1 MKNQLLLEA
10 PKQDHEIIITEIEAA
25 NKLMEDAT
33 KLSKWHRVK
42 AHIKRNKGK
51 YIALALLMGSTAVVV
66 KNQHDKIENL
76 KDDND
81 GLREENAALYEE
93 NAALYE
99 DNVEL
104 CEENDE
110 LRDELADAEAAA
122 YENQQAFEELSE
134 KTKWVKF

>member
-81 GLREENAALYEE
+81 GLREENAALYE
-93 NAALYE
+93 

-122 YENQQAFEELSE
+122 YENQQAFEELSQ

>member
-42 AHIKRNKGK
+42 AHIKCNKGK
-51 YIALALLMGSTAVVV
+51 YIALSLLMGATAVVV

-81 GLREENAALYEE
+81 GLREENAALYE
-93 NAALYE
+93 

-110 LRDELADAEAAA
+110 LRDELTDAEAAA
-122 YENQQAFEELSE
+122 YENQQAFEELSQ